1 MHNGAD
7 VDGLL
12 AAFRKTGWAIAF
24 MAMFP
29 YLLNPLFRM
38 PLIGK
43 YLLPRS
49 GDSVGV
55 GKIMKVTDPSLGL
68 QWRD

>member
-1 MHNGAD
+1 
-7 VDGLL
+7 
-12 AAFRKTGWAIAF
+12 

-49 GDSVGV
+49 NDSVGV
-55 GKIMKVTDPSLGL
+55 GKIMKVTDPSLEL